1 MPLDDLIN
9 VIETLKKRM
18 TMYRQSLQQNEIRT
32 RTALI
37 DPLLTALGWDV
48 SDPGLVTPE
57 YTVGQ
62 GRADYALIDGGPRP
76 GSVAIVEA
84 KSLGSSLNESERNQ
98 MLNYANPEGINYA
111 ILTNGNLWELY
122 DIFKRAPLNE
132 RLLLSVEI
140 INTPAHRLALQLL
153 LLWRPN
159 LASGE
164 PVAVQGTSEQVEVVH
179 HQALASPVSTGL
191 PKAHQS
197 PRDTCSEAPQGAGFG
212 VRNRQTSAPKQCTPS
227 GRMVQYCVDGKTWIQ
242 CSDATLLMIS
252 IVKWCGQQD
261 KDGADNY
268 YEKLS
273 HVCFRNN
280 CPILTKERVTE
291 DAKTSYSAKE
301 INGWHIFNN
310 LPNKE
315 KEKIINEILRICVRQ
330 NDTSPVL
337 GQDLKVEMSSR

>member
-76 GSVAIVEA
+76 GPVAIVEA
-84 KSLGSSLNESERNQ
+84 KSLDSLLNDRERSQ
-98 MLNYANPEGINYA
+98 MLNYANPKGINYA

-242 CSDATLLMIS
+242 CPDATRLMLS
-252 IVKWCGQQD
+252 IVEWCGQQH

-268 YEKLS
+268 YEQLS
-273 HVCFRNN
+273 RICFSADR
-280 CPILTKERVTE
+280 PILIKEKVTQDE
-291 DAKTSYSAKE
+291 HKFYSKE
-301 INGWHIFNN
+301 KINGWYIFNKLSN
-310 LPNKE
+310 QQKE
-315 KEKIINEILRICVRQ
+315 KLIDEILRFCVRQ
-330 NDTSPVL
+330 NGTNPVL
-337 GQDLKVEMSSR
+337 GQNLRLKM